1 MPLPVTSFDL
11 LLFGGTGDLAMRKLL
26 PALYMR
32 HRGGDLPAQ
41 GRIFGLAREGLSRSD
56 FVARVRAS
64 FDRFVPAADL
74 DEKSFDEFA
83 QRLDYHKVEA
93 NTPKDFAALAN
104 SLQESAGEVRV
115 FFLST
120 APDFFAPIC
129 KNLAAAGLVHAQS
142 RVVLEKPLGR
152 DLASAQKINEDVGS
166 VFQEKQIFRIDHYLG
181 KEPVQNLL
189 ALRFANALLEPLWN
203 RTWVSNVQITIA
215 EQVGV
220 ETRGAFYD
228 RTGAMRDMVQNHL
241 LQLLCILAM
250 EPPNTIHP
258 DAVRDEKLK
267 VLNALRPLSQAEVET
282 RTVRGQYRAGSIGGK
297 SVPGYLEEP
306 DIPPASG
313 NETYVAIRAE
323 LENWRWSGVPFYLRT
338 GKRMAERVAEIVVN
352 FRAVPHSIFPGV
364 GAGTPGNR
372 LVIRLQPEE
381 ELKLFMMAK
390 VPGDTLRLKP
400 VELNL
405 DFAEQ
410 FKQRPM
416 EAYERL
422 LLDAIRGNL
431 TLFMRRDELD
441 AAWRW
446 CEPILNAWQ
455 ASDQP
460 PRPYSAGSWG
470 PAAASALVGRDG
482 AVWREEA

>member
-1 MPLPVTSFDL
+1 M
-11 LLFGGTGDLAMRKLL
+11 
-26 PALYMR
+26 
-32 HRGGDLPAQ
+32 
-41 GRIFGLAREGLSRSD
+41 
-56 FVARVRAS
+56 
-64 FDRFVPAADL
+64 
-74 DEKSFDEFA
+74 
-83 QRLDYHKVEA
+83 
-93 NTPKDFAALAN
+93 
-104 SLQESAGEVRV
+104 
-115 FFLST
+115 
-120 APDFFAPIC
+120 
-129 KNLAAAGLVHAQS
+129 
-142 RVVLEKPLGR
+142 
-152 DLASAQKINEDVGS
+152 
-166 VFQEKQIFRIDHYLG
+166 
-181 KEPVQNLL
+181 
-189 ALRFANALLEPLWN
+189 
-203 RTWVSNVQITIA
+203 
-215 EQVGV
+215 
-220 ETRGAFYD
+220 
-228 RTGAMRDMVQNHL
+228 
-241 LQLLCILAM
+241 
-250 EPPNTIHP
+250 
-258 DAVRDEKLK
+258 RDEKLK
-267 VLNALRPLSQAEVET
+267 VLDALRPLSQADVAQT

-297 SVPGYLEEP
+297 SVPGYLDEP
-306 DIPPASG
+306 DIPISSG

-323 LENWRWSGVPFYLRT
+323 LENWRWAGVPFYLRT
-338 GKRMAERVAEIVVN
+338 GKRMAERVAEIVVQLPR
-352 FRAVPHSIFPGV
+352 RAAFDLPGRRRLQ
-364 GAGTPGNR
+364 PGNR

-482 AVWREEA
+482 AVWREES

>member
-1 MPLPVTSFDL
+1 MPQVSSFDL

-26 PALYMR
+26 PALYYR
-32 HRGGDLPAQ
+32 HRDGDLPPH
-41 GRIFGLAREGLSRSD
+41 GRIVGLARPAMHRDE
-56 FVARVRAS
+56 FVAKVKAS
-64 FDRFVPAADL
+64 FENFVPAADVN
-74 DEKSFDEFA
+74 EETFETFA
-83 QRLDYHKVEA
+83 QRLDYIKVEA
-93 NTPKDFAALAN
+93 NTPDDFDGLARALKDSPA
-104 SLQESAGEVRV
+104 QVRV

-129 KNLAAAGLVHAQS
+129 KNLAAAGLVHANS

-166 VFQEKQIFRIDHYLG
+166 VFGEPQIFRIDHYLG

-203 RTWVSNVQITIA
+203 RTWISNVQITIA

-220 ETRGAFYD
+220 ETRGDFYD
-228 RTGAMRDMVQNHL
+228 RTGALRDMVQNHL
-241 LQLLCILAM
+241 LQLLCIVAM
-250 EPPNTIHP
+250 EPPSSIHP

-267 VLNALRPLSQAEVET
+267 VLRALSPFTPADVGL
-282 RTVRGQYRAGSIGGK
+282 RTVRGQYRAGTINGQA
-297 SVPGYLEEP
+297 VPGYLDEAG
-306 DIPPASG
+306 IPPDSAT
-313 NETYVAIRAE
+313 ETYVAIRAE
-323 LENWRWSGVPFYLRT
+323 LDSWRWSGVPFYLRT
-338 GKRMAERVAEIVVN
+338 GKRMSERVAEIVVN
-352 FRAVPHSIFPGV
+352 FRTVPHSIFPS
-364 GAGTPGNR
+364 AGGDAPGNR
-372 LVIRLQPEE
+372 LVIQLQPEE

-390 VPGDTLRLKP
+390 VPGDTMNLKP

-405 DFAEQ
+405 DFSEQ
-410 FKQRPM
+410 FRQRPM

-446 CEPILNAWQ
+446 CEPILDGWQ
-455 ASDQP
+455 ASDQS
-460 PRPYSAGSWG
+460 PRLYSAGSWG
-470 PAAASALVGRDG
+470 PAASSALVGRDG
-482 AVWREEA
+482 AAWREES